1 MLLSRHPLGLSPG
14 SLCDG
19 AVSLSLSLF
28 LPFFLFFQKFLYFFK
43 LRISRPRCRRPLLL
57 VQCPVQELGTP
68 HVPEPRFRLI
78 RLPSQPWKGRV
89 GCVRCRSRRH
99 GPARH
104 SRGSRKGWA
113 PWGWGQAAPEGGR
126 SLPGAGGPRAGTRQG
141 PPRLGALGRPAPT
154 GGARSSCSTHRPQL
168 LMSPLDAS
176 RPSAGTAVQ
185 GDALA
190 GCGRD
195 FLGSWLDL
203 PRTPPGPQ
211 ASMREA
217 WCRGVS
223 LRVWVPVVLCRSWIL
238 P

>member
-1 MLLSRHPLGLSPG
+1 M
-14 SLCDG
+14 
-19 AVSLSLSLF
+19 
-28 LPFFLFFQKFLYFFK
+28 
-43 LRISRPRCRRPLLL
+43 

-89 GCVRCRSRRH
+89 GCVRCRSRGR
-99 GPARH
+99 A
-104 SRGSRKGWA
+104 GWA
-113 PWGWGQAAPEGGR
+113 RALSQQEARASPAQPWFTEGLGALGLGAAAPEGGR
-126 SLPGAGGPRAGTRQG
+126 SLPGAGG

-168 LMSPLDAS
+168 LMSPLNAS

-203 PRTPPGPQ
+203 PWTPPGPQ

-238 P
+238 S